1 MATTLPRV
9 WVFFYGTFMS
19 PGVLAEHG
27 VFPAEVVP
35 ARLNGFE
42 LNVRPR
48 VNLTRIDRACVYGAL
63 AAVTHAELAKIYTN
77 LEEVFGLKYLPEPVL
92 AEALDGTLR
101 AALCYIAPHMSDAP
115 AEQGYVDQLAE
126 CVRATGL
133 PEWYA
138 VYVES
143 FGPDRGGEG
152 SNTTAS
158 VDTPP
163 LP

>member
-1 MATTLPRV
+1 LATRSPRV

-27 VFPAEVVP
+27 VVPAGVVP
-35 ARLNGFE
+35 ARLGGFD
-42 LNVRPR
+42 LTVRPR
-48 VNLTRIDRACVYGAL
+48 VNLTRLDRACVYGAL
-63 AAVTHAELAKIYTN
+63 AAVTHDELAKIYSN
-77 LEEVFGLKYLPEPVL
+77 LEEAFGLKYLPEPVL

-115 AEQGYVDQLAE
+115 AEREYVDQLAE
-126 CVRATGL
+126 CVRAMGL

-143 FGPDRGGEG
+143 FGPDRSEEG
-152 SNTTAS
+152 SNTVAS

-163 LP
+163 LR